1 MTVLEPVHPSVTDS
15 PDDRTDDS
23 LEERLETLYDHLEA
37 TAELPIDPKT
47 NRWLGEAEAVARD
60 AARNDID
67 PATARERV
75 RQVQRLLSEADEPD
89 HEEAAAHLEAAR
101 ELCRDVLSS

>member
-1 MTVLEPVHPSVTDS
+1 MTDS
-15 PDDRTDDS
+15 PDDRPADP
-23 LEERLETLYDHLEA
+23 LEVQLEALRDHLEA

-60 AARNDID
+60 AAQNDVD

-75 RQVQRLLSEADEPD
+75 GQVQRLLSAADEPD

-101 ELCRDVLSS
+101 DLCRDVLST

>member
-1 MTVLEPVHPSVTDS
+1 MTDS
-15 PDDRTDDS
+15 LDDRTDDS
-23 LEERLETLYDHLEA
+23 LETRLEALHDHLKA

-75 RQVQRLLSEADEPD
+75 GQVQRLLSEADEPD

-101 ELCRDVLSS
+101 ELCEKVLSA